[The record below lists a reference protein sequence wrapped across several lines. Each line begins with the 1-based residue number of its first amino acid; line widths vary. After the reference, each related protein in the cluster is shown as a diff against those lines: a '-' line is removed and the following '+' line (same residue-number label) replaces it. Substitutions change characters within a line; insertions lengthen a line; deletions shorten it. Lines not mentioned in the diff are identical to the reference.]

1 MHERVGERERK
12 LERRRVRE
20 KVPYWRSLSE
30 WVRDSRTHPHVDVA
44 SMMLLVDDCRLK
56 VPTTVS

>member
-1 MHERVGERERK
+1 VGEREREK
-12 LERRRVRE
+12 ARKKESERE
-20 KVPYWRSLSE
+20 GYWRSLSE